1 MEVIRTMKEISVIIP
16 TYNRSSLLI
25 NTLNAVIKQSI
36 DNSRYE
42 IIIVDDGSTDQTEEI
57 VRRFMNEHDNIAYI
71 KHPSN
76 LGKGAACNTGIN
88 ATQSPLVVFIDDDI
102 IPAEHWLEAH
112 LNRHKKENKN
122 ISVTGLVMY
131 PKEWE
136 KHNNRVKFAN
146 FNYAKNIKL
155 SELNANGLPPNRWA
169 GGNTSV
175 AKKIIL
181 EAGGFPGINK
191 RGEDVEL
198 GYKLY
203 KMGVPLLFEQ
213 KALVFHYS
221 EIIKDIKMEL
231 LHFRKH
237 YYNAPKLIS
246 INPELF
252 QTVGHWFLFP
262 IDKRYDNLFRII
274 IKVLLNIFISRRL
287 QKIALSI
294 ERLTYNKDWL
304 YFKPLYQ
311 YIFAC
316 EAKLAFKEGLK
327 ELNNIKR

>member
-1 MEVIRTMKEISVIIP
+1 MKEISVIIP

-42 IIIVDDGSTDQTEEI
+42 IIIVDDGSTDQTGE
-57 VRRFMNEHDNIAYI
+57 VVKKFMNGHDNIAYV

-76 LGKGAACNTGIN
+76 LGKGAACNTGLN
-88 ATQSPLVVFIDDDI
+88 AAQSPLVVFIDDDI
-102 IPAEHWLEAH
+102 IPAMNWLEAH
-112 LNRHKKENKN
+112 LKRHKEENRI

-136 KHNNRVKFAN
+136 KHNNRVKYAN
-146 FNYAKNIKL
+146 YNYVKNIKL
-155 SELNANGLPPNRWA
+155 SDLNSNGLPPNRWA

-175 AKKIIL
+175 SKKIIL
-181 EAGGFPGINK
+181 EAGGFPENNK
-191 RGEDVEL
+191 RGVDVEL

-231 LHFRKH
+231 SHFRN
-237 YYNAPKLIS
+237 YYYFDAPKKIS
-246 INPELF
+246 VNPELF
-252 QTVGHWFLFP
+252 QIYGHWFLFP
-262 IDKRYDNLFRII
+262 IDKDYDNLFRII
-274 IKVLLNIFISRRL
+274 IKILLSVLISRRL
-287 QKIALSI
+287 QKIALNI
-294 ERLTYNKDWL
+294 ERLTYNKDWF

-327 ELNNIKR
+327 ELNNVKR